1 MTQKHEIFIDVVSD
15 VVCPWCFIGAQRLQH
30 ALSQCTD
37 IQTHVR
43 WRPFQLDPSLPAD
56 GLDRATY
63 MASKFGPERMA
74 EIHAHLEQIGA
85 ELGIAFAFDKISR
98 SPNTLNAHRLIR
110 WAYAQGTQSAVVAD
124 LFKAYFVEGRDIGDS
139 QVLADI
145 AARHGLDGEIV
156 SDWLADDHDR
166 AAIEHEVQSA
176 QRMGIQ
182 GVPFFIIDGKYG
194 LSGAQPAEQIVQ
206 TLRTALEAQ
215 NAG

>member
-1 MTQKHEIFIDVVSD
+1 
-15 VVCPWCFIGAQRLQH
+15 
-30 ALSQCTD
+30 
-37 IQTHVR
+37 
-43 WRPFQLDPSLPAD
+43 
-56 GLDRATY
+56 
-63 MASKFGPERMA
+63 MASKFGPERIA
-74 EIHAHLEQIGA
+74 EIHSHLEQIGA

-145 AARHGLDGEIV
+145 AARQGLDGEIV